1 MKLECYDTPTTPH
14 WLGWTCWDD
23 SRTFVEGARGWGG
36 TRRAIRDYM
45 ILFRSSD
52 IGALPRRLLIE
63 RRGLFREIP
72 FFLAG
77 GKARR
82 PISGRRRIISADDI
96 GYPELISADV
106 IGYPELTS
114 SFALML
120 DIIEHY
126 KLHNTNPG
134 EYLSTLLRLQQ
145 HLRGLHKT

>member
-1 MKLECYDTPTTPH
+1 
-14 WLGWTCWDD
+14 
-23 SRTFVEGARGWGG
+23 
-36 TRRAIRDYM
+36 M

-120 DIIEHY
+120 DILLNITNCTTRIRENIYQHY
-126 KLHNTNPG
+126 YDYNNI
-134 EYLSTLLRLQQ
+134 
-145 HLRGLHKT
+145 